1 MNLASAPAIKP
12 KESRIVYPCFEA
24 NFPVSQ
30 TRADSTFLRR
40 GRSAERGRCYELIDS
55 IWAHN
60 LLHFLEES
68 RGEWEGFVGRDA
80 RLFKSGDCLACFGR
94 VASNK
99 VARLPISPLINPP
112 PPVASVPAEEAISS
126 FAPGSR
132 PTKLSKL

>member
-1 MNLASAPAIKP
+1 
-12 KESRIVYPCFEA
+12 
-24 NFPVSQ
+24 
-30 TRADSTFLRR
+30 
-40 GRSAERGRCYELIDS
+40 LIDS

-99 VARLPISPLINPP
+99 VARREKWMSVCTINLDESIEVETRLEVDERGSFESGVIEVLLMNANPASFRAT
-112 PPVASVPAEEAISS
+112 PVEKRR
-126 FAPGSR
+126 F
-132 PTKLSKL
+132 